1 VLAFGVGPAAA
12 QTDDS
17 TPSDG
22 AGEGEA
28 PREVP
33 ECAREVAGLS
43 LATTLDFAD
52 VVRALAPEGS
62 AGDPRSDIASY
73 ELYCPYGE
81 LPASAPSDAKAPLE
95 LLLSWGVVASLDG
108 PGCVAGG
115 ESDAAGTSGVVG
127 DPDRRAQ
134 VDWETS
140 DEGATEAEAVAAAEA
155 LLALTPT
162 DAVSCDADASGGGSD
177 EAAATDDGSSNTTIP
192 LIVIGAAVAVALL
205 AVIVLLVRRRRSGTV
220 EPPPGAEPRSVPVGP
235 AVGPSPTAGP
245 LLAGASAPQRA
256 ARLAP
261 EGVQRSRA
269 AAGAGTATRARAVA
283 DAARVAAS
291 SGVGHQA
298 ATLALVAAAAGTLA
312 DADVARG
319 QHGPADPQLDA
330 LAENLRTLARGA
342 ARGARRA
349 GTTEAAAP
357 SSQVD
362 ALLRATTR
370 LVDAHG
376 PLLSG
381 SPPPEAPR

>member
-1 VLAFGVGPAAA
+1 VVAIGLGPAAA
-12 QTDDS
+12 QTEDS
-17 TPSDG
+17 TPSG
-22 AGEGEA
+22 EAGEGEGS
-28 PREVP
+28 RDVP

-95 LLLSWGVVASLDG
+95 LLLSWGVVAGLDG
-108 PGCVAGG
+108 PGCVAG
-115 ESDAAGTSGVVG
+115 ESDAGGTSGMVG

-155 LLALTPT
+155 LLALTPS
-162 DAVSCDADASGGGSD
+162 DAEPCDVDTSGGASD
-177 EAAATDDGSSNTTIP
+177 EAAATDEGSSNTTIP
-192 LIVIGAAVAVALL
+192 LIVIGAAAAIALL

-220 EPPPGAEPRSVPVGP
+220 EPPPGAEPRSLPVGP
-235 AVGPSPTAGP
+235 AVGPSPAAGP

-261 EGVQRSRA
+261 AGVLRSRA
-269 AAGAGTATRARAVA
+269 AAGAGTASRARAVA
-283 DAARVAAS
+283 DAARVAAA

-319 QHGPADPQLDA
+319 QHAPADPQLDA

-349 GTTEAAAP
+349 GTAEAAAP

-370 LVDAHG
+370 LVDAHR